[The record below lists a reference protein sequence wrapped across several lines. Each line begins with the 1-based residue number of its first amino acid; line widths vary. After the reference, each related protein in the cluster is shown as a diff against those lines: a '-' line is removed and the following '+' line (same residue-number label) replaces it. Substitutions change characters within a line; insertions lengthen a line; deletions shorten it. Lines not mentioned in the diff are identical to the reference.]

1 MFKKTQLRAALHVDH
16 CLQTIIYANLF
27 SGL

>member
-1 MFKKTQLRAALHVDH
+1 MSKKMQFRAALHVDH
-16 CLQTIIYANLF
+16 CLQAIIYANLF

>member
-1 MFKKTQLRAALHVDH
+1 MFKKTQSRTVPAVDH
-16 CLQTIIYANLF
+16 CLHTIIFANLF